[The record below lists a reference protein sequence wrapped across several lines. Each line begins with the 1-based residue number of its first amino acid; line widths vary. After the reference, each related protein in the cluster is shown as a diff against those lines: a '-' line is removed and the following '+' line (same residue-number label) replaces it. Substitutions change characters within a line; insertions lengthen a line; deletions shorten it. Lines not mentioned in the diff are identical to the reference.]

1 MSAESIAVIFAV
13 YVDDI
18 LIACTDNEKISKVK
32 KKIVEKF
39 DVKDMGNLTYF
50 LGIKVVQIWK
60 QALFGWDK

>member
-50 LGIKVVQIWK
+50 LGIKVVQI
-60 QALFGWDK
+60 